1 MRKRTARRKVR
12 RAKTRRGGAGNN
24 NDPSYNASS
33 RMYGGPAPIV
43 NEPNVSSRMYGGPVP
58 IVNEPNVSS
67 RMYGGPA
74 PIVNAVPNVPNAN
87 RSVEAPNVP
96 IANHAPS
103 YTNSSSNMG
112 TQANSASSYNMGTH
126 SDRASS
132 SNMETQT
139 NNNTRNITNMTE
151 DQLLQQYSSVY
162 ETISSKADA
171 VESTALFKKHLQ
183 TIQNP
188 IAIYIV
194 ANMDSRNDGYE
205 IYKNATLNASVI
217 TRIGVHSF
225 HSTFKGWPLRSAY
238 PSERVHLQE
247 ERMKALGYLRDGNIN
262 TLYPPSVRQFKTPL
276 DSRLIRMFQSISKSP
291 AIGQTNTITPS
302 MPMCQSCTTGCHVTD
317 MRVFQGLINALI

>member
-1 MRKRTARRKVR
+1 MRKRTVRRKVAR
-12 RAKTRRGGAGNN
+12 RAKTRRGGAVGNN

-33 RMYGGPAPIV
+33 RMYGGPAPNV
-43 NEPNVSSRMYGGPVP
+43 NMSPPSVSSRMYGGPVP

-74 PIVNAVPNVPNAN
+74 PIVNAAPNEYADVPNVPNAN
-87 RSVEAPNVP
+87 HP
-96 IANHAPS
+96 PS
-103 YTNSSSNMG
+103 YTSSSSNMGVRVNSASSSNMG
-112 TQANSASSYNMGTH
+112 TQSNGTF
-126 SDRASS
+126 R

-171 VESTALFKKHLQ
+171 VESTSLFKKHIQ

-194 ANMDSRNDGYE
+194 ANMDSRNDGHE
-205 IYKNATLNASVI
+205 IYKNATLYASVI

-247 ERMKALGYLRDGNIN
+247 ERMKALGYARDGNIN
-262 TLYPPSVRQFKTPL
+262 TLHSYIRQFKTPL

-291 AIGQTNTITPS
+291 AIGQTNTHTPS
-302 MPMCQSCTTGCHVTD
+302 MPMCQTCTTGGHATD
-317 MRVFQGLINALI
+317 MRVFEGLISALV